1 MKIQK
6 MKYKIGDKVLLK
18 EDIQMPTCVLKKGT
32 VVEITFR
39 DKLFRTYDIL
49 CDGVEFTD
57 FDETDFL
64 STDKIQ

>member
-18 EDIQMPTCVLKKGT
+18 EDIEMPTCVLKKGT
-32 VVEITFR
+32 IVEITFR

-49 CDGVEFTD
+49 YDGVEFTD

-64 STDKIQ
+64 STELT

>member
-1 MKIQK
+1 VKIQK

-18 EDIQMPTCVLKKGT
+18 EDIEMPTCVLKKGT
-32 VVEITFR
+32 IVEITFR

-49 CDGVEFTD
+49 YDGVEFTD

-64 STDKIQ
+64 STELT

>member
-1 MKIQK
+1 

-18 EDIQMPTCVLKKGT
+18 EDIEMPTCVLKKGT
-32 VVEITFR
+32 IVEITFR

-49 CDGVEFTD
+49 YDGVEFTD

-64 STDKIQ
+64 STELT

>member
-1 MKIQK
+1 

-18 EDIQMPTCVLKKGT
+18 EDIEMPTCVLKKGT
-32 VVEITFR
+32 IVEITFR

-49 CDGVEFTD
+49 YNGVEFTD

-64 STDKIQ
+64 STELT